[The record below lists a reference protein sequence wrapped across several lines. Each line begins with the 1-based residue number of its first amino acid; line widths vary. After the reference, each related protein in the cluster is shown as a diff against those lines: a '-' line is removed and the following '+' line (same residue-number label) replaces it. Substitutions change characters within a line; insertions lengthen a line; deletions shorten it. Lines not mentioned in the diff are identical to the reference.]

1 MATEQRVSTVILF
14 KDIMQLLTRRPIRV
28 GLVNKGV
35 DVVQESQTSL
45 DSSLA
50 GDSRQGVSVEFLT
63 DAAYRRM
70 KQGIST

>member
-1 MATEQRVSTVILF
+1 MATEQRVSTVIFF
-14 KDIMQLLTRRPIRV
+14 KDIVQLLTRRPIRV

-63 DAAYRRM
+63 DAAYGRM
-70 KQGIST
+70 KQRIST

>member
-1 MATEQRVSTVILF
+1 MATEQRVSTVIFF
-14 KDIMQLLTRRPIRV
+14 KDIVQLLTRRPIRV

>member
-1 MATEQRVSTVILF
+1 MAAEQRVSTVILF